1 MASPANAIEFHF
13 DFSCPY
19 AYLASLQLDAIEVRT
34 SRPIALRPFLLGGV
48 FAAIGQAQN
57 LTATLS
63 PAKQRHNR
71 ADLLRQAAWIG
82 ARLQTPGRHPNR
94 TVDALR
100 TLLVCPIAMQR
111 QLMASF
117 FAAYWQDGADLSDP
131 TERTTRMLA
140 LGLPAADLNAAAEG
154 EDARKALR
162 DATDAA
168 LAAGIFGAPAFVV
181 DGALYWG
188 ADRVEMVVHAARS
201 GWQPLALAEGF
212 QFGAENTR

>member
-1 MASPANAIEFHF
+1 MATPVTTIEFYF

-19 AYLASLQLDAIEVRT
+19 AYLASLQLDAIEART

-48 FAAIGQAQN
+48 FAALGQAQN

-71 ADLLRQAAWIG
+71 SDLLRQAAWID
-82 ARLQTPGRHPNR
+82 ARLQTPLRHPNR

-100 TLLVCPIAMQR
+100 TLLVCPGPLQR

-117 FAAYWQDGADLSDP
+117 FAAYWQDRADLSDP
-131 TERTTRMLA
+131 VERAARLAA
-140 LGLPAADLNAAAEG
+140 LGLPAAELMVAS
-154 EDARKALR
+154 ARDEARVALR
-162 DATDAA
+162 EATAAA
-168 LAAGIFGAPAFVV
+168 LAQGVFGAPAFVV

-188 ADRVEMVVHAARS
+188 ADRVEMVIHAART
-201 GWQPLALAEGF
+201 GWQPLAHAEAL
-212 QFGAENTR
+212 QFGTEDAR